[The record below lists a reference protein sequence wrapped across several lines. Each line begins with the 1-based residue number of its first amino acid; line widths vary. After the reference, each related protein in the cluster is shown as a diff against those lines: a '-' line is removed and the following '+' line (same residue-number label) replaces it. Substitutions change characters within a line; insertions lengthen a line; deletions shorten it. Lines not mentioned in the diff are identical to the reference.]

1 MKLKAT
7 ERRHCGFPGS
17 PLLSHWLLQ
26 WLLSVSIGN
35 ILNLHTS
42 FFFFSPLLFFLYFFS
57 LHSFGFSEFLRIFM
71 EAFSCFFA
79 TAEKISLWAAC
90 VSAECLWIS
99 KTVGFFLQRTR
110 LLKVGERNRRCW
122 FLLAFMHV
130 KLFILRSTVKNH
142 YALNCL

>member
-42 FFFFSPLLFFLYFFS
+42 SFFFFSFGLL
-57 LHSFGFSEFLRIFM
+57 EFL
-71 EAFSCFFA
+71 
-79 TAEKISLWAAC
+79 SLWKLSHVFFFTTAKE
-90 VSAECLWIS
+90 VSL
-99 KTVGFFLQRTR
+99 
-110 LLKVGERNRRCW
+110 
-122 FLLAFMHV
+122 
-130 KLFILRSTVKNH
+130 
-142 YALNCL
+142 

>member
-42 FFFFSPLLFFLYFFS
+42 SFFFFLILGSQYFS
-57 LHSFGFSEFLRIFM
+57 LCGSFLIFFFTTAKEVFL
-71 EAFSCFFA
+71 
-79 TAEKISLWAAC
+79 
-90 VSAECLWIS
+90 
-99 KTVGFFLQRTR
+99 
-110 LLKVGERNRRCW
+110 
-122 FLLAFMHV
+122 
-130 KLFILRSTVKNH
+130 
-142 YALNCL
+142 

>member
-42 FFFFSPLLFFLYFFS
+42 FFFFSPLFFFLYFFFPCILLGS
-57 LHSFGFSEFLRIFM
+57 QNFSE
-71 EAFSCFFA
+71 
-79 TAEKISLWAAC
+79 SLWKLSHVSLRLLKRFLSGLP

-110 LLKVGERNRRCW
+110 LLKVGEGNRRCW

>member
-90 VSAECLWIS
+90 VCRVLM
-99 KTVGFFLQRTR
+99 
-110 LLKVGERNRRCW
+110 N
-122 FLLAFMHV
+122 
-130 KLFILRSTVKNH
+130 
-142 YALNCL
+142 